1 MNPSNVPL
9 TPLSFLRRSADVWPD
24 NVGVVSEAGESIT
37 YRELYNQASA
47 LADALRAAGVKPGDR
62 VAVLAPNTVLLLAA
76 HFGVPGAGGVLVA
89 LNTRLGP
96 SEYEHI
102 INHSRAKVLIV
113 DSSLIGPLAP
123 IRESLPGLELTV
135 VARGE
140 AADFPDAL
148 AYEPWIES
156 APAGPGLV
164 SPDDEDAPIT
174 VNYTSGTTGEPKG
187 VVYTHRGA
195 YLNSLGTAISFDL
208 GRSAVYLWTLP
219 MFHCNGW
226 CFTWAVTAVGGRHVC
241 LLKVEPGTVLDL
253 IATQK
258 ITHFCAA
265 PVVLNTLLNHPSGTT
280 VRFPQRVRVATGGAP
295 PSPTTIARAR
305 AMGMDLTHLYGLTES
320 YGPSLVCEPQLE
332 WSTFDEAELA
342 RAMARQGVRTLTVED
357 VRVVD
362 EAMVDVPA
370 DGETVGQIVF
380 RSNSV
385 MAGYLNDEVATS
397 AAISNGWLLTG
408 DLAVMHAD
416 GYIHV
421 HDRAKDIIIT
431 GGENVSSVE
440 VENVLMSVPGVAEA
454 AVVAR
459 PDETWGE
466 VPVAFVSLIPG
477 ASVTAEQLVEHV
489 RTRLAHFKA
498 PKDVVFTDLPKT
510 STGKIQKAVLR
521 DIARSSE

>member
-9 TPLSFLRRSADVWPD
+9 TPLSFLRRSADVWPED
-24 NVGVVSEAGESIT
+24 VAVVSEAGRLIT
-37 YRELYNQASA
+37 YRELYKRASV
-47 LADALRAAGVKPGDR
+47 LADALRAAGVERGDR
-62 VAVLAPNTVLLLAA
+62 VAVLAPNTVLLLTA
-76 HFGVPGAGGVLVA
+76 HYGVPGAGAVLVA

-96 SEYEHI
+96 AEYEYI

-113 DSSLIGPLAP
+113 DSSLLGPLA
-123 IRESLPGLELTV
+123 RVQGSLPDLELTV
-135 VARGE
+135 VAGGA
-140 AADFPDAL
+140 AADFPDAV
-148 AYEPWIES
+148 AYEQWIDS
-156 APAGPGLV
+156 APAAAGLV
-164 SPDDEDAPIT
+164 SPEDEDAPIA
-174 VNYTSGTTGEPKG
+174 VNYTSGTTGQPKG

-195 YLNSLGTAISFDL
+195 YLNSLGTAISFGL

-397 AAISNGWLLTG
+397 AAISNGWLFTG